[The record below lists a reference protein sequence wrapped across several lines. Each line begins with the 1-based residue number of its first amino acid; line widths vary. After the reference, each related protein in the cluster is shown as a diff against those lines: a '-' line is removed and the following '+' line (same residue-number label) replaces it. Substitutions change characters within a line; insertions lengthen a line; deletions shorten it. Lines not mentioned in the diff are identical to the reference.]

1 MQARIEHL
9 EEQDTDMQV
18 RSLVV
23 GQRTLRY
30 SPVYGLYVPGTMHGR
45 VICCGYQT
53 ALCGMSAGV
62 RVLYSLCVCLCV
74 CVCVCLC
81 LCLSFFVCR
90 DLWR

>member
-53 ALCGMSAGV
+53 ALCGIQV
-62 RVLYSLCVCLCV
+62 CV
-74 CVCVCLC
+74 CVCVSVSVSVVLC
-81 LCLSFFVCR
+81 VS
-90 DLWR
+90 